1 MLAEDMKPDI
11 PVDGAAG
18 SAPRARTGGGYAR
31 YVLTVLGCI
40 SALDY
45 YDRNLISILVEPIKR
60 GLHLDDSQIGLLSGV
75 AFALAYG
82 ICGIPVARWADR
94 YGKVRVLTA
103 SLVVWSVMTALTAR
117 AINFTTMAL
126 ARAGVA
132 VGEAGA
138 LPAMHSLVAEYF
150 PPQRRGKA
158 LSIIGVCGG
167 IGLTFALAGGGL
179 LSDRLGWRAA
189 FLISGA
195 PGLLVALLL
204 WRTVREPERS
214 AAAVGGESAAA
225 NVDMR
230 SALRILM
237 RRRAYV
243 HLCIGLGFAAVGAYS
258 QFAWT
263 PAFLMRTYHLTAGQ
277 VGSYYSAAVG
287 PATLFSILLG
297 GVLNDWLLRRRHD
310 AGPFWILAATF
321 ALSVPFS
328 LTFYLLHSFRVGMIL
343 TLFTTVFG
351 GLWVAPSYAL
361 VQNLAG
367 PRLRAFAAAVFMLI
381 VNVIGL
387 SAGPYLG
394 GLLSDLLAPSFG
406 TRSLG
411 IGLCLLTI
419 TYVIGVV
426 HFLFAARTVAAD
438 VAQAEG
444 DVIPS
449 FAGETP

>member
-11 PVDGAAG
+11 PADGAAG

-167 IGLTFALAGGGL
+167 IGLTFALAGGVSSVTAWG
-179 LSDRLGWRAA
+179 
-189 FLISGA
+189 GA
-195 PGLLVALLL
+195 
-204 WRTVREPERS
+204 RRS
-214 AAAVGGESAAA
+214 S
-225 NVDMR
+225 
-230 SALRILM
+230 S
-237 RRRAYV
+237 
-243 HLCIGLGFAAVGAYS
+243 
-258 QFAWT
+258 
-263 PAFLMRTYHLTAGQ
+263 PARQG
-277 VGSYYSAAVG
+277 
-287 PATLFSILLG
+287 
-297 GVLNDWLLRRRHD
+297 
-310 AGPFWILAATF
+310 
-321 ALSVPFS
+321 
-328 LTFYLLHSFRVGMIL
+328 
-343 TLFTTVFG
+343 
-351 GLWVAPSYAL
+351 
-361 VQNLAG
+361 
-367 PRLRAFAAAVFMLI
+367 
-381 VNVIGL
+381 
-387 SAGPYLG
+387 
-394 GLLSDLLAPSFG
+394 
-406 TRSLG
+406 
-411 IGLCLLTI
+411 C
-419 TYVIGVV
+419 
-426 HFLFAARTVAAD
+426 
-438 VAQAEG
+438 
-444 DVIPS
+444 
-449 FAGETP
+449 